1 MLWKNKEPEKVFT
14 PRASDV
20 NESMY
25 VNRPDLESALKRGL
39 RSSMHLL
46 IYGESGSG
54 KTWLYKRVLK
64 DLDIDVYIANLA
76 NASRL
81 KSINAEFSNLVNR
94 EQQARE
100 TGYSEMTK
108 AGVSAGVASGGLQ
121 HQSQYTFG
129 EMEPFEACLSSI
141 RNRSNNKQAI
151 LVLDNLESI
160 RAEQNLL
167 TDLANVI
174 TLLDDER
181 YASYKVNLLI
191 VGVPGDLRQYYQATP
206 NLTTVANRIREMPE
220 VSRMTLEQCK
230 NLIYQGFIKEL
241 KYDVDDI
248 DSIISHISW
257 VTDRLPQRIHE
268 YCLELAFIGES
279 NSRKINRSLLD
290 EADKFWLKQS
300 LAANYTVI
308 ESMMN
313 ERDTKVGRRNQTLY
327 SLGLIETE
335 EFKWSDIEEI
345 VRKEFPTS
353 TDNLTLN
360 LPQILSWLSVRENP
374 IIKRS
379 PKGDAYCFSDPK
391 YRMCLRAMLRK
402 SSNLDSSHSVEKLS
416 ISQI

>member
-1 MLWKNKEPEKVFT
+1 MWQINKKPEHVFT

-25 VNRPDLESALKRGL
+25 VNRPDLESALKKGL
-39 RSSMHLL
+39 RSGMHLL

-64 DLDIDVYIANLA
+64 DAGVDVRIANLA

-81 KSINAEFSNLVNR
+81 KSINAEFANLVNR
-94 EQQARE
+94 EQQARK
-100 TGYSEMTK
+100 TGYSEIKK
-108 AGVSAGVASGGLQ
+108 ADVSAVIASGSIQ
-121 HQSQYTFG
+121 HQGQYTLG
-129 EMEPFEACLSSI
+129 EMEPFEACLSHI
-141 RNRSNNKQAI
+141 RDLSGNRQAI

-160 RAEQNLL
+160 RADKDLL
-167 TDLANVI
+167 TELANVI

-181 YASYKVNLLI
+181 YASYKINLLI

-206 NLTTVANRIREMPE
+206 NLATVANRIREMPE

-230 NLIYQGFIKEL
+230 HIIYQGFITEL
-241 KYDVDDI
+241 NYNIDEI
-248 DSIISHISW
+248 DSVISHISW

-268 YCLELAFIGES
+268 YCLELAFLGEG
-279 NSRKINRSLLD
+279 NNRTIDRSLLD

-300 LAANYTVI
+300 LSANYTVI
-308 ESMMN
+308 ESIMN

-327 SLGLIETE
+327 SLGLVESE

-345 VRKEFPTS
+345 LRREFPES
-353 TDNLTLN
+353 TNNLTLN
-360 LPQILSWLSVRENP
+360 LPQILSGITLKDNP

-402 SSNLDSSHSVEKLS
+402 SNNADLIEKLP
-416 ISQI
+416 ISEI

>member
-1 MLWKNKEPEKVFT
+1 MWHKNKKPEQVFT

-25 VNRPDLESALKRGL
+25 VNRPDLESALKKGL
-39 RSSMHLL
+39 RSGMHLL

-64 DLDIDVYIANLA
+64 DAGVDVRIANLA

-81 KSINAEFSNLVNR
+81 KSINAEFANLVNR
-94 EQQARE
+94 EQQARQ
-100 TGYSEMTK
+100 TGYSETK
-108 AGVSAGVASGGLQ
+108 KADVSAVVASGSLQ
-121 HQSQYTFG
+121 HQGQYTLG
-129 EMEPFEACLSSI
+129 EMEPFEACLSRI
-141 RNRSNNKQAI
+141 REQSGDRQAI

-160 RAEQNLL
+160 RADKKLL
-167 TDLANVI
+167 TELANVI

-181 YASYKVNLLI
+181 YSCYKINLLI

-206 NLTTVANRIREMPE
+206 NLATVANRIREMPE

-230 NLIYQGFIKEL
+230 NLIYQGFVIEL
-241 KYDVDDI
+241 NYNVDEI
-248 DSIISHISW
+248 DSVISHISW

-268 YCLELAFIGES
+268 YCLELAFLGES
-279 NSRKINRSLLD
+279 NNRRINRSLLD

-300 LAANYTVI
+300 LSSNYTVI

-327 SLGLIETE
+327 SLGLVESE

-345 VRKEFPTS
+345 LRREFPES
-353 TDNLTLN
+353 TNNLTLN
-360 LPQILSWLSVRENP
+360 LPQILSGIALKDNP

-402 SSNLDSSHSVEKLS
+402 SNNADLVEKLP
-416 ISQI
+416 ISDI

>member
-1 MLWKNKEPEKVFT
+1 MWHKNKKPEQVFT

-25 VNRPDLESALKRGL
+25 VNRPDLESALKKGL
-39 RSSMHLL
+39 RSGMHLL

-64 DLDIDVYIANLA
+64 DAGVDVRIANLA

-81 KSINAEFSNLVNR
+81 KSINAEFANLVNR
-94 EQQARE
+94 EQQARQ
-100 TGYSEMTK
+100 TGYSETK
-108 AGVSAGVASGGLQ
+108 KADVSAVVASGSLQ
-121 HQSQYTFG
+121 HQGQYTLG
-129 EMEPFEACLSSI
+129 EMEPFEACLSRI
-141 RNRSNNKQAI
+141 REQSGDRQAI

-160 RAEQNLL
+160 RADKKLL
-167 TDLANVI
+167 TELANVI

-181 YASYKVNLLI
+181 YSSYKINLLI

-206 NLTTVANRIREMPE
+206 NLATVANRIREMPE

-230 NLIYQGFIKEL
+230 NLIYQGFIIEL
-241 KYDVDDI
+241 NYNIDEI
-248 DSIISHISW
+248 DSVISHISW

-268 YCLELAFIGES
+268 YCLELAFLGES
-279 NSRKINRSLLD
+279 NNRRINRSLLD
-290 EADKFWLKQS
+290 EADNFWLKQS
-300 LAANYTVI
+300 LSSNYTVI
-308 ESMMN
+308 ESIMN

-327 SLGLIETE
+327 SLGLVESE

-345 VRKEFPTS
+345 LRREFPES
-353 TDNLTLN
+353 TNNLTLN
-360 LPQILSWLSVRENP
+360 LPQILSGIALKDNP

-402 SSNLDSSHSVEKLS
+402 SNNADLVEKLP
-416 ISQI
+416 ISDI

>member
-1 MLWKNKEPEKVFT
+1 MWLQQEKKPEQVFT

-25 VNRPDLESALKRGL
+25 VNRPDLESALQRGL
-39 RSSMHLL
+39 RSGMHLL

-64 DLDIDVYIANLA
+64 ELGVEVYIANLA

-81 KSINAEFSNLVNR
+81 KSINAEFLNLVNR
-94 EQQARE
+94 EQQPRK
-100 TGYSEMTK
+100 TGYSEVKK
-108 AGVSAGVASGGLQ
+108 ADFNAVVASGGLQ
-121 HQSQYTFG
+121 HQGQYTLG
-129 EMEPFEACLSSI
+129 EMEPFEACLKRI
-141 RNRSNNKQAI
+141 RDLSGNDQAI

-160 RAEQNLL
+160 RAEQSLL
-167 TDLANVI
+167 TELANVI

-181 YASYKVNLLI
+181 YASYKVNLLS
-191 VGVPGDLRQYYQATP
+191 VGVPGDLREYYRATP
-206 NLTTVANRIREMPE
+206 NLATVANRIREMPE
-220 VSRMTLEQCK
+220 VSRMSLEQCQ
-230 NLIYQGFIKEL
+230 NLIYQGFITEL
-241 KYDVDDI
+241 KSNVTDI
-248 DSIISHISW
+248 DKVISHISW

-268 YCLELAFIGES
+268 YCLELAFLGE
-279 NSRKINRSLLD
+279 NNQKTIDHRLLD

-300 LAANYTVI
+300 LSANYTVI

-327 SLGLIETE
+327 SLGLVESE

-345 VRKEFPTS
+345 LRREFPDS
-353 TDNLTLN
+353 TNNLTLN
-360 LPQILSWLSVRENP
+360 LPQMLSGLALKDNP

-402 SSNLDSSHSVEKLS
+402 TDSADQVEKLP
-416 ISQI
+416 ISDI

>member
-1 MLWKNKEPEKVFT
+1 MWQKNKKPEEVFT

-25 VNRPDLESALKRGL
+25 VNRPDLESNLIRGL
-39 RSSMHLL
+39 RSGMHLL
-46 IYGESGSG
+46 TYGESGSG
-54 KTWLYKRVLK
+54 KTWLYKKVLK
-64 DLDIDVYIANLA
+64 NLNINVYIANLA

-81 KSINAEFSNLVNR
+81 KSINAEFANLVNR
-94 EQQARE
+94 GQQAKK
-100 TGYSEMTK
+100 TGYSETK
-108 AGVSAGVASGGLQ
+108 KADLNAGVASGSLQ
-121 HQSQYTFG
+121 HQGQYSFG
-129 EMEPFEACLSSI
+129 EMEPFEACLSHI
-141 RNRSNNKQAI
+141 RNLSGNEQAI

-160 RAEQNLL
+160 RADQNLL
-167 TDLANVI
+167 TELANVI

-191 VGVPGDLRQYYQATP
+191 VGVPGDLREYYRATP

-220 VSRMTLEQCK
+220 VSRMTLDQCK
-230 NLIYQGFIKEL
+230 NLIYQGFITEL
-241 KYDVDDI
+241 KYNIHDI
-248 DSIISHISW
+248 DSVISHISW

-279 NSRKINRSLLD
+279 NNRTIDNTLLD

-327 SLGLIETE
+327 SLGLIESE

-345 VRKEFPTS
+345 VRKEFLES
-353 TDNLTLN
+353 TNNLTLN
-360 LPQILSWLSVRENP
+360 IPQILSGLSVKDNP

-379 PKGDAYCFSDPK
+379 PKKDAYCFSDPK

-402 SSNLDSSHSVEKLS
+402 SNNLDLVEKLP
-416 ISQI
+416 ISEI